1 MIFIIP
7 ASWEEVESPIPF
19 TKCFIKFNRLMVLVN
34 EGKFDNELW
43 RHVSL
48 SYPNKIPKWKDLR
61 EVKDIF
67 IGKDKK
73 AIQVFPKESEYVN
86 IHPYVLHLWANL
98 ERDPLPDF
106 TMGSGMI

>member
-7 ASWEEVESPIPF
+7 ASWKEIRSSMPF
-19 TKCFIKFNRLMVLVN
+19 VQNFKKFNGLMVLVSEN
-34 EGKFDNELW
+34 IYENELW

-48 SYPNKIPKWKDLR
+48 SFHNKLPKWKDLR

-73 AIQVFPKESEYVN
+73 AIQVFPKEEEYVN
-86 IHPYVLHLWANL
+86 IHPYVLHLWSNL

-106 TMGSGMI
+106 TMGLGMI